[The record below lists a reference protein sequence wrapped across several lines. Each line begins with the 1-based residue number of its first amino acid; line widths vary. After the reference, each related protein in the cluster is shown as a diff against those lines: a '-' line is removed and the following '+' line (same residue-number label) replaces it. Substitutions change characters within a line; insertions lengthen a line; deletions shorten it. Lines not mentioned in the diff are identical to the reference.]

1 MNDVRPGKALARH
14 EKRMANYT
22 TLSSAALAE
31 MLSHYA
37 IGEARRLEEMPGGF
51 GNSNFKLTTTAG
63 TFLLKIC
70 DEKNAAELQMQ
81 IKLLARL
88 QEHAYPTAYPILQK
102 RGEAVYVVSAPTEC
116 RVMLYPFLPGGT
128 PQLSPRVLSQIG
140 EALAK
145 LHRIPPIAGLP
156 RFPMGLS
163 QMKPFLAEVQT
174 TPFAAHPFIDWMKS
188 ELELIVPQLNEPL
201 PTGLLHGD
209 VFADNTLFDGEELVA
224 ILDFEEGCH
233 DTLLIDVGMTI
244 IGCCYTEQH
253 ALNAEAARSFLDAYA
268 ALRRLT
274 VREWECLDAFVRYAA
289 LAIAFWRFRQFNV
302 RRPDARRAN
311 TYQEMITRSAAWHSG
326 FPRCT

>member
-1 MNDVRPGKALARH
+1 
-14 EKRMANYT
+14 MANYT
-22 TLSSAALAE
+22 TLSSAELTE

-37 IGEARRLEEMPGGF
+37 IGEARRLEELPGGF
-51 GNSNFKLTTTAG
+51 GNSNFKLTTTEG

-81 IKLLARL
+81 IKLLAHL

-102 RGEAVYVVSAPTEC
+102 RGAAVYVVSKPTEC
-116 RVMLYPFLPGGT
+116 RVMLYPFLPGCT
-128 PQLSPRVLSQIG
+128 PKPSPKVLSQIG

-156 RFPMGLS
+156 RFPMGMS
-163 QMKPFLAEVQT
+163 QIKPFLAEVH
-174 TPFAAHPFIDWMKS
+174 AAHPFIDWMKS
-188 ELELIVPQLNEPL
+188 ELELIEPQLNEPL

-209 VFADNTLFDGEELVA
+209 IFADNTLFDGEELVA

-244 IGCCYTEQH
+244 IGCCYSAQH

-268 ALRRLT
+268 GLRPLT
-274 VREWECLDAFVRYAA
+274 PREWECLDAFVRYAA
-289 LAIAFWRFRQFNV
+289 LAIAFWRFRQFNI
-302 RRPDARRAN
+302 RRPDARRADA
-311 TYQEMITRSAAWHSG
+311 YQEMITRSAAWQSVFSKCPEGAGLSLAVH
-326 FPRCT
+326 RI